1 MIAIKIILII
11 IGVILALNLICI
23 AIMLLNNLIM
33 LVTDKLDDWE
43 YNTKEKI
50 KKERRKYND
59 K

>member
-1 MIAIKIILII
+1 MIVIKITLII

-50 KKERRKYND
+50 KKKRRKYND